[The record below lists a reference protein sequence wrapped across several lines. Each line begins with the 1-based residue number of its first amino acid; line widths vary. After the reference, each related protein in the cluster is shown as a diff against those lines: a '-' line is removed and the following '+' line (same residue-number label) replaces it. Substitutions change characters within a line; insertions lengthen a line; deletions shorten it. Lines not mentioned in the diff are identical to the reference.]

1 MKIVVLDADTL
12 GFERDAWDGLA
23 GIGDLVLR
31 PNTGHS
37 AEAVLAEVKGAEVV
51 LTNKVPLRREV
62 LEKLDQLKLIS
73 VLATGTNNIDLG
85 AAKSCGITVCNVP
98 AYSSAS
104 VAQQT
109 VALLLELCNH
119 CGLHSESVHAGD
131 WVRSPH
137 FCYWKKPL
145 IELTGRTVGLV
156 GFGDIG
162 RRTGAILHA
171 MGARVQAC
179 VRQPRDTPDWEG
191 FRWVERETLFET
203 SDIVSLHCP
212 ETPETRGFIDAALLR
227 SMKPGALL
235 INTARGSLI
244 DEAALASALQ
254 SGQLG
259 GAALDVVASEPMRPD
274 NPLLGA
280 QNCIITPHLAW
291 ASEPSRRRLLAATQG
306 NIEGFIGNHPQNLVA

>member
-1 MKIVVLDADTL
+1 
-12 GFERDAWDGLA
+12 
-23 GIGDLVLR
+23 
-31 PNTGHS
+31 
-37 AEAVLAEVKGAEVV
+37 
-51 LTNKVPLRREV
+51 
-62 LEKLDQLKLIS
+62 
-73 VLATGTNNIDLG
+73 
-85 AAKSCGITVCNVP
+85 
-98 AYSSAS
+98 
-104 VAQQT
+104 
-109 VALLLELCNH
+109 
-119 CGLHSESVHAGD
+119 
-131 WVRSPH
+131 
-137 FCYWKKPL
+137 
-145 IELTGRTVGLV
+145 
-156 GFGDIG
+156 
-162 RRTGAILHA
+162 

-212 ETPETRGFIDAALLR
+212 ETTETRGFIDAALLR